1 MATTDKL
8 TVAGIRFRTR
18 ADYEAAL
25 RDQKKIEAVKA
36 KVDFDNPK
44 QIYRLYAELQA
55 GSYRFETQI
64 GKDFDD
70 EIYEKVEYF
79 KRQGV
84 PPNNAGIP
92 LQEKAKGVHGGREG
106 RSAEKRSTAKQKP
119 AKQKPAKEKAPGKDN
134 EGKRRASRVR
144 LEDYDK
150 EMQQEILAVL
160 KKKERLRKLLVA
172 AASLIAIGCF
182 TYFGVYYYFSARTNA
197 EYTELAALKGSDTLV
212 TNKKK
217 NDFALHKQT
226 IKMPDVLD
234 EYKTLY
240 EKNKKLIGWLKIDDT
255 IIDYP
260 VMQTGDNEYYL
271 DHNFNQE
278 YDKNG
283 SLFLD
288 YNCNIYPRSTNLI
301 IYGHHMKSGQMFGQ
315 LQKYAKESYGEK
327 HSIIRFDSIYEE
339 AEYQVMYVFRSQ
351 VYNED
356 EFVFKY
362 YQFIDAN
369 SEEEFNSYMEEM
381 AGLSLYDTGVTSS
394 YGDSLLTLSTCDNSQ
409 TDGRFVVVAKRIK

>member
-381 AGLSLYDTGVTSS
+381 AGLSLYDTGVTAS